1 MLYMMHNAM
10 ACNVP
15 HVCDAV
21 PRLTEPRGRCG
32 DEARRSAAEPEA
44 PERAAHAHASRCA
57 ALHH

>member
-15 HVCDAV
+15 HVCDPV

-32 DEARRSAAEPEA
+32 AAARPSAAEPEA
-44 PERAAHAHASRCA
+44 REGAAHAHAGRCA
-57 ALHH
+57 ALLH